1 MKREALQVPAQA
13 VMPVPEAVTEDGEW
27 VRRMARGD
35 AAALEQLYDRH
46 AAAVYP
52 LVLRIVG
59 RSADADEVMQEAWLQ
74 AWRRAATYDP
84 ARGTVLAWLLNMA
97 RSRAL
102 DRYRAVSS
110 RQRAETQA
118 DAEPRVAVVAD
129 PVHETLGAERS
140 RRVRAALATL
150 KPRHREVLEIA
161 YFEGLSQTEI
171 AERLAV
177 PVGTV
182 KTWMR
187 QGTLAMRAVLAAD
200 GEESS

>member
-1 MKREALQVPAQA
+1 MKREALQVPPQA
-13 VMPVPEAVTEDGEW
+13 AVPVREAVVEDGEW

-35 AAALEQLYDRH
+35 ATAFEQLYDRH
-46 AAAVYP
+46 SAAVYP

-74 AWRRAATYDP
+74 AWRRAATYDS

-102 DRYRAVSS
+102 DRYRAASS

-118 DAEPRVAVVAD
+118 EAEPRVAVGSD
-129 PVHETLGAERS
+129 PVRETLGAERS
-140 RRVRAALATL
+140 RRVRVALATL

-187 QGTLAMRAVLAAD
+187 QGTLAMRAVLTD